1 MRALRRH
8 AVVMRRHGLSTDL
21 LVTGVLVVLSAFVAL
36 GMVIGTEWVPPS
48 LFILI
53 ELLGGF
59 VLRFRAMVV
68 LCVAIVLEIAVMELT
83 RVGDI
88 RPGSLLVHG
97 VATVSV
103 LLFVRNRD
111 RRGLQGAA
119 TDLMLVD
126 LRDRLEAHGTI
137 PELPPRWKVESAVR
151 SAHAEAF
158 SGDFVV
164 AARSGNGSL
173 LEIAL
178 VDVSGK
184 GQDAG
189 VRSLLLSGAFGGL
202 LGAMPPGEFLSAA
215 NRYLL
220 GQQWDEGFATAVHVA
235 VHLETGAFAIATAG
249 HPPAVHLHAGSGK
262 LEVLDA
268 APGPA
273 LGVMSDW
280 SFPAQ
285 TGWLDPG
292 DSLMLYT
299 DGLVEVPGDDVEF
312 GIDRL
317 MGVAERVVTT
327 RSGGVEAVLADMRA
341 SDNDD
346 RALVLVHRD

>member
-1 MRALRRH
+1 MRALRRQ
-8 AVVMRRHGLSTDL
+8 AVVMRRHGLSTDVLVSGL
-21 LVTGVLVVLSAFVAL
+21 LVLLSAFTAL
-36 GMVIGTEWVPPS
+36 GMVIGTAWVPPS
-48 LFILI
+48 VFILI

-59 VLRFRAMVV
+59 VLRFRAMLV
-68 LCVAIVLEIAVMELT
+68 LCTAILVEIVVMELAGM
-83 RVGDI
+83 VDI
-88 RPGSLLVHG
+88 GPGSLVVHG
-97 VATVSV
+97 VATGAA
-103 LLFVRNRD
+103 LFFVRNRD

-126 LRDRLEAHGTI
+126 LRDRLEAHGSI
-137 PELPPRWKVESAVR
+137 PELPPRWRVESAVR

-173 LEIAL
+173 LELAL

-184 GQDAG
+184 GQAAG
-189 VRSLLLSGAFGGL
+189 VRSLLLSGAFCGL
-202 LGAMPPGEFLSAA
+202 LGAMPPGEFLGAA
-215 NRYLL
+215 NGYLL
-220 GQQWDEGFATAVHVA
+220 QQHWDEGFATAVHVA
-235 VHLETGAFAIATAG
+235 IHLETGAFAIATAG

-262 LEVLDA
+262 LEMLDA

-273 LGVMSDW
+273 LGIMSDW
-280 SFPAQ
+280 DFPTQ

-299 DGLVEVPGDDVEF
+299 DGLVEVPGNDVEF

-346 RALVLVHRD
+346 RALVLIHRS